1 MKVSNTKNQFAVA
14 AATFCL
20 IGLTL
25 LLSVMIWHR
34 QINQHPWFKR
44 DVAGVVAND
53 LQVAAVSSVPT
64 VANTATAVPDSVI
77 KEITED
83 PRNLRGQTIPPTAA
97 LSPALQFLYTL
108 ESPNIFP
115 SQQ

>member
-1 MKVSNTKNQFAVA
+1 MKLFGSQNQFAAV

-20 IGLTL
+20 VGLAL
-25 LLSVMIWHR
+25 LVSVILWH
-34 QINQHPWFKR
+34 QKIDQHPLFRKGTAA
-44 DVAGVVAND
+44 VD
-53 LQVAAVSSVPT
+53 LQVAAVQPAPTSSL
-64 VANTATAVPDSVI
+64 AVPEQVI

-83 PRNLRGQTIPPTAA
+83 PRNLRGQTITPTAA